1 VSILLGNGDG
11 TFQPQ
16 VAYTGNIGTSPY
28 PVAVGDFDGD
38 GTHDLAI
45 ANYGDLTASV
55 LLGVQAESLV
65 VNNVIVSGAGTHNV
79 LASYPGDTAYAP
91 SQSTTVP
98 LTGLLATTTVLT
110 SSAKSVPSGQPLT
123 FTATV
128 SSTGGIP
135 TGSVNFYD
143 STTLLGTATLDANG
157 VALFTATLSA
167 GSHTI
172 TATYTGDTK
181 FNRSTSAPIT
191 VTITVATTTVLTSS
205 AQSVPSGQPLTFTA
219 TVSSAGGIPTGS
231 VNFYD
236 STTLLGTATLNAGGV
251 AAFTATLSVGAH
263 TITATYTGDTNFNRS
278 TSAPITVTI
287 TVATTTVLTSSAQ
300 SVPSG
305 QPLTFTA
312 TVSSTSGVPTGS
324 VNFYDASTLLGT
336 ATLNAGGVAAFT
348 DTLSVGSHT
357 ITAAY
362 TGDTN
367 FNRSTSAPV
376 TVTITVAAATDFVV
390 GSATQTQMVN
400 PGGKVSFPIVVVSVK
415 GSYNSPVALTVTGLP
430 VGGTATFTP
439 PSLTPGDNSATSILA
454 IQMPSTVSFLAP
466 GPQPPNP
473 LWPLQLATL
482 AAALA
487 LLGLNQR
494 VKPLLQFRPVAV
506 RVIGLLLFAVVI
518 AGVSGCSGGFIAS
531 TPRSF
536 AITVTG
542 TSGSQQHST
551 TVILNVR

>member
-1 VSILLGNGDG
+1 
-11 TFQPQ
+11 
-16 VAYTGNIGTSPY
+16 
-28 PVAVGDFDGD
+28 
-38 GTHDLAI
+38 
-45 ANYGDLTASV
+45 
-55 LLGVQAESLV
+55 
-65 VNNVIVSGAGTHNV
+65 
-79 LASYPGDTAYAP
+79 
-91 SQSTTVP
+91 
-98 LTGLLATTTVLT
+98 
-110 SSAKSVPSGQPLT
+110 
-123 FTATV
+123 
-128 SSTGGIP
+128 
-135 TGSVNFYD
+135 
-143 STTLLGTATLDANG
+143 
-157 VALFTATLSA
+157 
-167 GSHTI
+167 
-172 TATYTGDTK
+172 
-181 FNRSTSAPIT
+181 
-191 VTITVATTTVLTSS
+191 
-205 AQSVPSGQPLTFTA
+205 
-219 TVSSAGGIPTGS
+219 
-231 VNFYD
+231 
-236 STTLLGTATLNAGGV
+236 
-251 AAFTATLSVGAH
+251 
-263 TITATYTGDTNFNRS
+263 
-278 TSAPITVTI
+278 
-287 TVATTTVLTSSAQ
+287 VLTSSAQ

-312 TVSSTSGVPTGS
+312 TVSSTSGVPIGS
-324 VNFYDASTLLGT
+324 VNFYDATTLLGT
-336 ATLNAGGVAAFT
+336 ATLSAGGVATFT
-348 DTLSVGSHT
+348 NTLSVGSHT
-357 ITAAY
+357 ITATY

-390 GSATQTQMVN
+390 GSATQSQMVN

-454 IQMPSTVSFLAP
+454 IQMPSTLSFLAP
-466 GPQPPNP
+466 GPQTHP

-494 VKPLLQFRPVAV
+494 VKPLLEFRPVAI
-506 RVIGLLLFAVVI
+506 RAIGLVLLAVVI